1 MKQINDRQLEILKYL
16 QKNPMINSSEIQKV
30 FYVSRETVNRI
41 IRVLLEKNL
50 VRRSGRGKAT
60 YYELL

>member
-1 MKQINDRQLEILKYL
+1 
-16 QKNPMINSSEIQKV
+16 MINSSEIQKV